1 MPGFLRRARRAGR
14 VGQDGQDGQEGREG
28 LEKRGSVLLR
38 LEALCGL
45 QNEGS
50 LAVAAFAADH
60 TLGRREGLEGQ
71 EGQEGQEGLEGQASY
86 CGRGWNTGSSFR
98 HGVRHGFPLS
108 YNVRFC
114 SSLGTVSG

>member
-1 MPGFLRRARRAGR
+1 MDDGLTGR
-14 VGQDGQDGQEGREG
+14 DEQDGQEGQEGQDGQEG
-28 LEKRGSVLLR
+28 LEKRGSVRLR

-45 QNEGS
+45 PNEGS
-50 LAVAAFAADH
+50 LAVPACVRCESYPPARPALPAPPA
-60 TLGRREGLEGQ
+60 RC
-71 EGQEGQEGLEGQASY
+71 Y
-86 CGRGWNTGSSFR
+86 CGRGWNTGSSFP